1 MQALLK
7 ADFHLYVE
15 YYVSYS
21 NDMIGKYA
29 SYSFAYVLIRY
40 NTIQKRRTK
49 VNFLCLDVL

>member
-29 SYSFAYVLIRY
+29 NYSFAYVLIRY